1 MNSFAKNTTT
11 YQEQIQNYLN
21 YLESKGVNPNIFKIR
36 TNKIKKIN
44 REFRPHTYQKYF
56 PD

>member
-1 MNSFAKNTTT
+1 MKIPNLHML
-11 YQEQIQNYLN
+11 QNYLN
-21 YLESKGVNPNIFKIR
+21 YLESKGVNLNIFKTR

-44 REFRPHTYQKYF
+44 REFRPHTYQRYH